1 LGSSYLA
8 PNEQKDL
15 KGMLY
20 SYLKDKASRRADVT
34 SKTAYEGAE
43 DHFVKQK
50 GLYDM
55 GAFAGALDESADMIG
70 TVGGKDAK
78 ADVIPKLNE
87 SINRSSQNA
96 YNNFQVLRNNEERSN
111 INDLRVADSISGMEN
126 RDFNQGIAGRQQDE
140 RESTGKLNRARLR
153 KLLEDKKNLGPKRR
167 LSPDLMG
174 PDGSPTLLDDQG
186 NPSSL
191 TGYKMRER
199 PENNSY
205 KIVPGYEGDGQI
217 MVVGKDGQPRAVN
230 MPKGF
235 KKTEKK
241 NKSTMS
247 EREKFGLAKM
257 GELAEAQYQKAVKAG
272 KDSGKWDPTKYSDI
286 IDNTSMAPNFMR
298 NNSAIEAEAAMSSWG
313 DSYLRDESG
322 AAIPE
327 AERGKYYEIYFPQL
341 GDTKAAV
348 ENKRILRQQK
358 IINAREASNQDN
370 QSQKVRIKD
379 NSDGKTYLIPREK
392 LDSALQDPNVEVLE

>member
-1 LGSSYLA
+1 MGSSYLA

-55 GAFAGALDESADMIG
+55 GALAGALDESADMIG

-140 RESTGKLNRARLR
+140 RE
-153 KLLEDKKNLGPKRR
+153 
-167 LSPDLMG
+167 
-174 PDGSPTLLDDQG
+174 
-186 NPSSL
+186 
-191 TGYKMRER
+191 
-199 PENNSY
+199 
-205 KIVPGYEGDGQI
+205 
-217 MVVGKDGQPRAVN
+217 
-230 MPKGF
+230 
-235 KKTEKK
+235 
-241 NKSTMS
+241 
-247 EREKFGLAKM
+247 
-257 GELAEAQYQKAVKAG
+257 
-272 KDSGKWDPTKYSDI
+272 
-286 IDNTSMAPNFMR
+286 
-298 NNSAIEAEAAMSSWG
+298 
-313 DSYLRDESG
+313 
-322 AAIPE
+322 
-327 AERGKYYEIYFPQL
+327 
-341 GDTKAAV
+341 
-348 ENKRILRQQK
+348 
-358 IINAREASNQDN
+358 
-370 QSQKVRIKD
+370 
-379 NSDGKTYLIPREK
+379 
-392 LDSALQDPNVEVLE
+392 